1 MEATILQFGEQLQI
15 SQFKARFNVTTIDI
29 VKSPKTDKL
38 FFTCGNIR
46 GAVSAN
52 YKEDPIMSFVTA
64 PDNAESFW
72 LLHKKGSN
80 NTVDTL

>member
-1 MEATILQFGEQLQI
+1 METVLTFGEQLQI
-15 SQFKARFNVTTIDI
+15 SQFKAKYNVTTIDI

-38 FFTCGNIR
+38 FFVAGNVR

-52 YKEDPIMSFVTA
+52 YKEDPIMSSVTT

-72 LLHKKGSN
+72 LLHKKDSN
-80 NTVDTL
+80 NTVYTL